1 MLLLH
6 SFLGSRKC
14 DFTRLKNINVNEMA
28 SRNLPEDEATF
39 RLLEDRTPDGE
50 GSMEGEAQNMMVRGN
65 ANHTRN
71 GNSINSHPVLPRQIS
86 VNDSEILSENF
97 KFFLSCAL
105 FGVIIFAIIVV
116 AFIVNPQI

>member
-6 SFLGSRKC
+6 SFSGSRKC
-14 DFTRLKNINVNEMA
+14 DFTRLKNINVNVMA

-50 GSMEGEAQNMMVRGN
+50 SSMEGEAQNMMVRGN
-65 ANHTRN
+65 ANHARN
-71 GNSINSHPVLPRQIS
+71 GNGINSHPVLPRQIS
-86 VNDSEILSENF
+86 VNDSEIFSENF

-105 FGVIIFAIIVV
+105 FGVIIFAIVVV